1 MSVLQELFY
10 GNIIPN
16 AGGFDKNSEYG
27 KAMKQIEE
35 NEEKLLALLKDT
47 EKRLFIEFANAQSR
61 LNGITAEEKFIE
73 GFKLG
78 MLMMA
83 EVAGSFQEAVVDS

>member
-1 MSVLQELFY
+1 MSILQDLFY
-10 GNIIPN
+10 GNITPN
-16 AGGFDKNSEYG
+16 LGGFDRNSQYG

-35 NEEKLLALLKDT
+35 NEEKLLTLLKDT
-47 EKRLFIEFANAQSR
+47 EKKLFIDFANAQSR

-78 MLMMA
+78 MLMII
-83 EVAGSFQEAVVDS
+83 EITGSHQEAG